1 MYSQSFAQLNGHEM
15 LSQHTDRHNGQARSR
30 AGDSQRPT
38 RPRPEHAIEIYTGSW
53 YKKHHNMHE
62 VPNSRTGR
70 VTDRVVRDFLGLWFE
85 SSRATKYLLEFG

>member
-1 MYSQSFAQLNGHEM
+1 M

-38 RPRPEHAIEIYTGSW
+38 RPRPDHAIEIYTGSW

-62 VPNSRTGR
+62 VRKKTLELGESRTESETL
-70 VTDRVVRDFLGLWFE
+70 VLD
-85 SSRATKYLLEFG
+85 SSRATKYLLEFGFLT